1 MNLLSCLL
9 PIHVLS
15 KFLDDSTS
23 SRQFSDVY
31 NDCTILFADIAGFTK
46 YSSSVQPE
54 EVVSMLKNLF
64 DEFDKLT

>member
-15 KFLDDSTS
+15 KFLDDSNTS
-23 SRQFSDVY
+23 RSFSDVY

-46 YSSSVQPE
+46 YSSSV
-54 EVVSMLKNLF
+54 
-64 DEFDKLT
+64 